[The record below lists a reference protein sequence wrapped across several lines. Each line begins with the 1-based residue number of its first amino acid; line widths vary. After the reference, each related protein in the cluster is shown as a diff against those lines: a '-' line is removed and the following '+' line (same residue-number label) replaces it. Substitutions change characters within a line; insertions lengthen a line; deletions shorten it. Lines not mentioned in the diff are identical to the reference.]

1 MSSVS
6 PEELDT
12 IKKCIS
18 KVAKGRAVVAACIYG
33 SRAAGYARPE
43 SDIDIL
49 IVLENYP
56 YLVKYVYTSEPGMEV
71 SALAVDKKSLERD
84 AQGAFLG
91 EFVAGRLLHVYE
103 PIAGSDFLFNV
114 ERIYKRRVIIEE
126 VQGIVDSA
134 NVLSTE
140 ILFPLEYVMFSKI
153 KRRMLLYPSATYSYY
168 RTYLASKRNL
178 EFALDGYKR
187 ALEDVVAQDGELF
200 TRQGDFLRVSEKRI
214 LVDKDTTRLKLSKR
228 LQEFSSYFI
237 QTYAGRRIWHLAVRE
252 AESKIRRHR
261 DQHVKLPDFMSCPKG
276 AYWRLPEGRLI
287 VDSKDWLDELAGSL
301 GLRNYSVT
309 AKRRLGNVNSRTIL
323 YTIKHDSGD
332 YKIAVKELAK
342 SKAVKW
348 AALSLW
354 TAPVKRFK
362 VDPLF
367 RLGSEYKAIR
377 YLRSLGLHTP
387 AIEAVVLD
395 RKLLVTQFIEGRTLA
410 DVIKDCAKGKD
421 DFSLLRQAGAQ
432 IAKIHSDGS
441 SLGNIK
447 PKNVIV
453 SGSSLYFTDIEQFI
467 FQAGDNAWD
476 LAQFVSWGLK
486 NMRNSQVAAKVAR
499 EFLEGY
505 VQIAGSKNVARLA
518 KSRRYIESFYPVL
531 APSVARAIKKE
542 IKNVAG

>member
-6 PEELDT
+6 PEELET
-12 IKKCIS
+12 IKKCVS
-18 KVAKGRAVVAACIYG
+18 KVAKERAVVAACIYG

-56 YLVKYVYTSEPGMEV
+56 YLVKYIYTSEPGMEV
-71 SALAVDKKSLERD
+71 SALAVDRKSLERD

-91 EFVAGRLLHVYE
+91 EFVVGRLLHVYE
-103 PIAGSDFLFNV
+103 PIVGADFLFKV
-114 ERIYKRRVIIEE
+114 ERIYKRRVILEE
-126 VQGIVDSA
+126 VQGIVGYA
-134 NVLSTE
+134 NSLSTE
-140 ILFPLEYVMFSKI
+140 LLFPLEYLMFSKI
-153 KRRMLLYPSATYSYY
+153 KHRMMLYPSATYSYY
-168 RTYLASKRNL
+168 RTYVAGGRNL
-178 EFALDGYKR
+178 QFALDGYTR
-187 ALEDVVAQDGELF
+187 ALEEIVAQDSELF
-200 TRQGDFLRVSEKRI
+200 VRQGDLLRLSDKRV
-214 LVDKDTTRLKLSKR
+214 LTGRDATRLKLSKR

-261 DQHVKLPDFMSCPKG
+261 DQKIKLPDFMSCPKG
-276 AYWRLPEGRLI
+276 AYWKLPEGKLI
-287 VDSKDWLDELAGSL
+287 VDSTDWLDDLSCSL
-301 GLRNYSVT
+301 HLGNYVVK
-309 AKRRLGNVNSRTIL
+309 AKRRLGNVNSRTIR
-323 YTIKHDSGD
+323 YSIKHDLGD
-332 YKIAVKELAK
+332 YKIVVKELAR

-354 TAPVKRFK
+354 TAPVKTFK

-377 YLRSLGLHTP
+377 HLRALGLNTP

-410 DVIKDCAKGKD
+410 EVVKNCVRGNDDYDLLGK
-421 DFSLLRQAGAQ
+421 AGAQ

-453 SGSSLYFTDIEQFI
+453 SGSNLYFTDVEQFI
-467 FQAGDNAWD
+467 FEAGDHAWD
-476 LAQFVSWGLK
+476 LAQFISWGLK
-486 NMRNSQVAAKVAR
+486 GTRNDQAAAKVAR

-505 VQIAGSKNVARLA
+505 ARIAGSKDIARLA
-518 KSRRYIESFYPVL
+518 KSKRYIESFYPVL

-542 IKNVAG
+542 IRNVAG

>member
-18 KVAKGRAVVAACIYG
+18 KVAKGRTVVAACIYG

-114 ERIYKRRVIIEE
+114 ERIYKRRVILEE
-126 VQGIVDSA
+126 VQGIVGSA

-140 ILFPLEYVMFSKI
+140 VLFPLEYVMFSKI

-187 ALEDVVAQDGELF
+187 ALEDVVAQDSELF
-200 TRQGDFLRVSEKRI
+200 VRQGDFLRVSEKRV
-214 LVDKDTTRLKLSKR
+214 LVEKDATRLNLSKR

-287 VDSKDWLDELAGSL
+287 VDSRDWLDELASSL
-301 GLRNYSVT
+301 RLSNYSVA

-395 RKLLVTQFIEGRTLA
+395 RKLLVTQFIEGSTLA

-421 DFSLLRQAGAQ
+421 DFYLLRQAGAQ

-453 SGSSLYFTDIEQFI
+453 SGSSLYFTDVEQFI

-486 NMRNSQVAAKVAR
+486 STRNSQVAAKVAR

-505 VQIAGSKNVARLA
+505 VQVAGNKNVTRLA

-542 IKNVAG
+542 IKNIAG

>member
-6 PEELDT
+6 SEELDT
-12 IKKCIS
+12 IKKCVS
-18 KVAKGRAVVAACIYG
+18 KVAKGRTVVAACIYG

-71 SALAVDKKSLERD
+71 SALAVDRKSLERD

-114 ERIYKRRVIIEE
+114 ERIYKRRVILEE
-126 VQGIVDSA
+126 AQGIVDSA
-134 NVLSTE
+134 SALSTE
-140 ILFPLEYVMFSKI
+140 ILFPLEYMMFSKI

-168 RTYLASKRNL
+168 RTYLAGGRNL
-178 EFALDGYKR
+178 QFALDGYKR
-187 ALEDVVAQDGELF
+187 ALEEIVAQDGELF
-200 TRQGDFLRVSEKRI
+200 VRQGDLLRVSEKRV
-214 LVDKDTTRLKLSKR
+214 LVEKDATRLKLSKR

-261 DQHVKLPDFMSCPKG
+261 DQHVKLPNFMSCPKG

-287 VDSKDWLDELAGSL
+287 IDSSDWLDDLAGSL
-301 GLRNYSVT
+301 RLSNYSVT

-323 YTIKHDSGD
+323 YSIKHDSGD

-367 RLGSEYKAIR
+367 RLGSEYRAIR
-377 YLRSLGLHTP
+377 YLRSIGLNTP

-395 RKLLVTQFIEGRTLA
+395 RKLLVTKFIEGRTLA
-410 DVIKDCAKGKD
+410 DVIKDCARDRD
-421 DFSLLRQAGAQ
+421 DSGLLRQAGAQ
-432 IAKIHSDGS
+432 IAKIHNDGS

-467 FQAGDNAWD
+467 FQAGDHAWD
-476 LAQFVSWGLK
+476 LAQFISWGLK
-486 NMRNSQVAAKVAR
+486 GTRNSEVAAKVAR